1 MFFWAKYGTETTFTF
16 PILKRAV
23 IDLAATADWTPATG
37 DTKVSKDGGNVANTT
52 NNPAAVGGTGSVL
65 WTLTL
70 TATELQAA
78 VVDVQIVDSAT
89 KTIEDQVIK
98 IFTYGNASAKIVPD
112 LSDIVRM
119 GLTALPNAAAEASG
133 GLYTRGSGAGQIN
146 QAANGQIDS
155 NVVKVAG
162 TAQTGRDLGASVLIS
177 SGTGT
182 GQLDVTSGV
191 IKANLVQILATAV
204 TETVGGYLAAGFKKL
219 FDVAAPVFTTASV
232 NQTGDSYAKVDTE
245 IAAIK
250 AKTDLIPASPAQ
262 EGTLSTIGGKVDSA
276 LADTNMLQ
284 VDWVNGGR
292 LDLLIDGIKAKTDLI
307 PASPA
312 AVGSKMDI
320 VDAPSATGKAA
331 LANAAADQVWDE
343 VASGHVASGST
354 GALLALVHSI
364 LGGKQQI
371 IGNQLVC
378 YAADNATEVARFNL
392 FDAAGD
398 PTMVSVYLRTR
409 A

>member
-65 WTLTL
+65 WKLTL

-155 NVVKVAG
+155 NAVKVAG

-191 IKANLVQILATAV
+191 IKANLVQILGTIL
-204 TETVGGYLAAGFKKL
+204 TETAGYLAAGFKK
-219 FDVAAPVFTTASV
+219 FFNVATPVFTMESV
-232 NQTGDSYAKVDTE
+232 NQSANNDTK
-245 IAAIK
+245 I
-250 AKTDLIPASPAQ
+250 TSLQGS
-262 EGTLSTIGGKVDSA
+262 LSTVDGKVDDI
-276 LADTNMLQ
+276 LADTGELQ
-284 VDWVNGGR
+284 TDFVNGGR
-292 LDLLIDGIKAKTDLI
+292 LDLLVDGIKAKTDLI

-320 VDAPSATGKAA
+320 VDAPSSAGKTA

-343 VASGHVASGST
+343 VASGHVAAGST
-354 GALLALVHSI
+354 GALIGLVHSI

-371 IGNQLVC
+371 VGNQLIC
-378 YAADNATEVARFNL
+378 YAADNTTEVARFNL

-409 A
+409 V

>member
-1 MFFWAKYGTETTFTF
+1 MFLLAKYGVQTSFRF
-16 PILKRAV
+16 AV
-23 IDLAATADWTPATG
+23 IKSGSSNLAASGDWTPATG
-37 DTKVSKDGGNVANTT
+37 DTKISKDGGNFANTS
-52 NNPAAVGGTGSVL
+52 NNPSAVGGTGSVG

-70 TATELQAA
+70 TATELKAA
-78 VVDVQIVDSAT
+78 EVNVQIVDSAT
-89 KTIEDQVIK
+89 KAIEDQYLVIY
-98 IFTYGNASAKIVPD
+98 TYGNASAKIVPD

-204 TETVGGYLAAGFKKL
+204 TETVGGYLAASFKKL

-262 EGTLSTIGGKVDSA
+262 EGTLNTVHGKVDSI
-276 LADTNMLQ
+276 LADTNELQ
-284 VDWVNGGR
+284 TDLVNGGR
-292 LDLLIDGIKAKTDLI
+292 LDLLVDGIKAKTDLI

-320 VDAPSATGKAA
+320 VDAPSSAGKTA
-331 LANAAADQVWDE
+331 LANAAADKVWDE
-343 VASGHVASGST
+343 VASDHVAAGSA
-354 GALLALVHSI
+354 GALLGLVHSI
-364 LGGKQQI
+364 LGGKQEVV
-371 IGNQLVC
+371 GNQLVC

-392 FDAAGD
+392 FDSDGN
-398 PTMVSVYLRTR
+398 PTMVAVYLRTR
-409 A
+409 V

>member
-1 MFFWAKYGTETTFTF
+1 MFLLAKYGTQTTFRF
-16 PILKRAV
+16 PVVKRGV
-23 IDLAATADWTPATG
+23 VDLAASGDWTPATG
-37 DTKVSKDGGNVANTT
+37 DTKISKDGGNFANTS
-52 NNPAAVGGTGSVL
+52 NNPSAVGGTGSVG

-78 VVDVQIVDSAT
+78 EVNVQIVDSAT
-89 KTIEDQVIK
+89 KAIEDQYLVIY
-98 IFTYGNASAKIVPD
+98 TYGNASAKILPD
-112 LSDIVRM
+112 L
-119 GLTALPNAAAEASG
+119 
-133 GLYTRGSGAGQIN
+133 GS
-146 QAANGQIDS
+146 
-155 NVVKVAG
+155 
-162 TAQTGRDLGASVLIS
+162 SVLN
-177 SGTGT
+177 
-182 GQLDVTSGV
+182 
-191 IKANLVQILATAV
+191 ANVVQILGTAI
-204 TETVGGYLAAGFKKL
+204 TETVEGYIAAGFKKL
-219 FDVAAPVFTTASV
+219 FDVATPVLTAASV

-262 EGTLSTIGGKVDSA
+262 EGTLSTIEGKVDSV

-320 VDAPSATGKAA
+320 VDAPSSAGKTA

-343 VASGHVASGST
+343 VASGHVASGSA
-354 GALLALVHSI
+354 GALLGLVHSI

-392 FDAAGD
+392 FDSDGD
-398 PTMVSVYLRTR
+398 PTMVAVYLRTR
-409 A
+409 V

>member
-1 MFFWAKYGTETTFTF
+1 MFFLAKYGVQTSFRF
-16 PILKRAV
+16 AV
-23 IDLAATADWTPATG
+23 IKSSSSDLAATGDWTPATG
-37 DTKVSKDGGNVANTT
+37 DTKISKDGGNVANTS
-52 NNPAAVGGTGSVL
+52 NNPSAVGGTGSVL
-65 WTLTL
+65 WSITL
-70 TATELQAA
+70 TAAELQAA
-78 VVDVQIVDSAT
+78 EVVIQIVDSAT
-89 KTIEDQVIK
+89 KAIEDQTLVIY
-98 IFTYGNASAKIVPD
+98 TYGHASAKIQAD
-112 LSDIVRM
+112 LSDSVWL
-119 GLTALPNAAAEASG
+119 GLTG
-133 GLYTRGSGAGQIN
+133 GST
-146 QAANGQIDS
+146 
-155 NVVKVAG
+155 
-162 TAQTGRDLGASVLIS
+162 
-177 SGTGT
+177 
-182 GQLDVTSGV
+182 
-191 IKANLVQILATAV
+191 
-204 TETVGGYLAAGFKKL
+204 
-219 FDVAAPVFTTASV
+219 
-232 NQTGDSYAKVDTE
+232 
-245 IAAIK
+245 IK

-262 EGTLSTIGGKVDSA
+262 EGTLSTIEGKVDSV

-284 VDWVNGGR
+284 VDWVNSGR

-371 IGNQLVC
+371 VGNQLVC
-378 YAADNATEVARFNL
+378 YAADNLTEVARFNL

-409 A
+409 V

>member
-1 MFFWAKYGTETTFTF
+1 MFLLAKYGVQTSFRF
-16 PILKRAV
+16 AVVKRFAV
-23 IDLAATADWTPATG
+23 DLAASGDWSPATG
-37 DTKVSKDGGNVANTT
+37 DTKISKDGGNVANTS
-52 NNPAAVGGTGSVL
+52 NNPSAVGGTGSVL
-65 WTLTL
+65 WSITL
-70 TATELQAA
+70 TAAELQAA
-78 VVDVQIVDSAT
+78 EVVIQIVDSAT
-89 KTIEDQVIK
+89 KTIEDQTLVIY
-98 IFTYGNASAKIVPD
+98 TYGHASAKIQAD
-112 LSDIVRM
+112 LSDSVWL
-119 GLTALPNAAAEASG
+119 GLTG
-133 GLYTRGSGAGQIN
+133 GST
-146 QAANGQIDS
+146 
-155 NVVKVAG
+155 
-162 TAQTGRDLGASVLIS
+162 
-177 SGTGT
+177 
-182 GQLDVTSGV
+182 
-191 IKANLVQILATAV
+191 
-204 TETVGGYLAAGFKKL
+204 
-219 FDVAAPVFTTASV
+219 
-232 NQTGDSYAKVDTE
+232 
-245 IAAIK
+245 IK
-250 AKTDLIPASPAQ
+250 AKTDLIPASPAR
-262 EGTLSTIGGKVDSA
+262 EGTLSTIEGKVDSV

-284 VDWVNGGR
+284 VDWVNSGR

-398 PTMVSVYLRTR
+398 PTMVAVYLRTR
-409 A
+409 V

>member
-65 WTLTL
+65 WKLTL

-191 IKANLVQILATAV
+191 IKANLVQILGTIL
-204 TETVGGYLAAGFKKL
+204 TETAGYLAAGFKK
-219 FDVAAPVFTTASV
+219 FFNVATPVFTMESV
-232 NQTGDSYAKVDTE
+232 NQSANNDTK
-245 IAAIK
+245 I
-250 AKTDLIPASPAQ
+250 TSLQGS
-262 EGTLSTIGGKVDSA
+262 LSTVDGKVDEI
-276 LADTNMLQ
+276 LADTGELQ
-284 VDWVNGGR
+284 TDFVNGGR
-292 LDLLIDGIKAKTDLI
+292 LDLLVDGIKAKTDLI

-343 VASGHVASGST
+343 VASGHVAPGST
-354 GALLALVHSI
+354 GALLALVNSI

-371 IGNQLVC
+371 VGNQLIC
-378 YAADNATEVARFNL
+378 YAADNTTEVARFNL

-409 A
+409 V

>member
-1 MFFWAKYGTETTFTF
+1 MFFLAKYGVQTSFRF
-16 PILKRAV
+16 AV
-23 IDLAATADWTPATG
+23 IKSSSSDLAATGDWTPATG
-37 DTKVSKDGGNVANTT
+37 DTKISKDGGNVANTS
-52 NNPAAVGGTGSVL
+52 NNPSAVGGTGSVL
-65 WTLTL
+65 WSITL
-70 TATELQAA
+70 TAAELQAA
-78 VVDVQIVDSAT
+78 EVVIQIVDSAT
-89 KTIEDQVIK
+89 KTIEDQTLVIY
-98 IFTYGNASAKIVPD
+98 TYGHASAKIQAD
-112 LSDIVRM
+112 LSDSVWL
-119 GLTALPNAAAEASG
+119 GLTG
-133 GLYTRGSGAGQIN
+133 GST
-146 QAANGQIDS
+146 
-155 NVVKVAG
+155 
-162 TAQTGRDLGASVLIS
+162 
-177 SGTGT
+177 
-182 GQLDVTSGV
+182 
-191 IKANLVQILATAV
+191 
-204 TETVGGYLAAGFKKL
+204 
-219 FDVAAPVFTTASV
+219 
-232 NQTGDSYAKVDTE
+232 
-245 IAAIK
+245 IK

-262 EGTLSTIGGKVDSA
+262 EGTLSTIEGKVDSV

-284 VDWVNGGR
+284 VDWVNSGR

-371 IGNQLVC
+371 VGNQLVC

-392 FDAAGD
+392 FDSDGD
-398 PTMVSVYLRTR
+398 PTMVAVYLRTR

>member
-1 MFFWAKYGTETTFTF
+1 MFLLAKYGVQTSFRF
-16 PILKRAV
+16 AV
-23 IDLAATADWTPATG
+23 IKSASSDLAASGDWTPATG
-37 DTKVSKDGGNVANTT
+37 DTKISKDGGNVANTS
-52 NNPAAVGGTGSVL
+52 NNPSAVGGTGSVL
-65 WTLTL
+65 WSITL
-70 TATELQAA
+70 TAAELQAGE
-78 VVDVQIVDSAT
+78 VVIQIVDSAT
-89 KTIEDQVIK
+89 KAIEDQTLVIY
-98 IFTYGNASAKIVPD
+98 TYGHASAKIQAD
-112 LSDIVRM
+112 LSDSVWL
-119 GLTALPNAAAEASG
+119 GLTG
-133 GLYTRGSGAGQIN
+133 GST
-146 QAANGQIDS
+146 
-155 NVVKVAG
+155 
-162 TAQTGRDLGASVLIS
+162 
-177 SGTGT
+177 
-182 GQLDVTSGV
+182 
-191 IKANLVQILATAV
+191 
-204 TETVGGYLAAGFKKL
+204 
-219 FDVAAPVFTTASV
+219 
-232 NQTGDSYAKVDTE
+232 
-245 IAAIK
+245 IK

-262 EGTLSTIGGKVDSA
+262 EGTLSTIDGKVDSV

-284 VDWVNGGR
+284 VDWVNSGR

-320 VDAPSATGKAA
+320 VDAPSSAGKTA

-371 IGNQLVC
+371 VGNQLVC

>member
-1 MFFWAKYGTETTFTF
+1 MFFLAKYGVQTSFRF
-16 PILKRAV
+16 AV
-23 IDLAATADWTPATG
+23 IKSSSSDLAATGDWTPATG
-37 DTKVSKDGGNVANTT
+37 DTKISKDGGNVANTS
-52 NNPAAVGGTGSVL
+52 NNPSAVGGTGSVL
-65 WTLTL
+65 WSITL
-70 TATELQAA
+70 TAAELQAA
-78 VVDVQIVDSAT
+78 EVVIQIVDSAT
-89 KTIEDQVIK
+89 KTIEDQTLVIY
-98 IFTYGNASAKIVPD
+98 TYGHASAKIQAD
-112 LSDIVRM
+112 LSDSVWL
-119 GLTALPNAAAEASG
+119 GLTG
-133 GLYTRGSGAGQIN
+133 GST
-146 QAANGQIDS
+146 
-155 NVVKVAG
+155 
-162 TAQTGRDLGASVLIS
+162 
-177 SGTGT
+177 
-182 GQLDVTSGV
+182 
-191 IKANLVQILATAV
+191 
-204 TETVGGYLAAGFKKL
+204 
-219 FDVAAPVFTTASV
+219 
-232 NQTGDSYAKVDTE
+232 
-245 IAAIK
+245 IK

-262 EGTLSTIGGKVDSA
+262 EGTLSTIEGKVDSV

-284 VDWVNGGR
+284 VDWVNSGR

-371 IGNQLVC
+371 VGNQLVC
-378 YAADNATEVARFNL
+378 YAADNLTEVARFNL

-409 A
+409 V

>member
-155 NVVKVAG
+155 NAVKVAG

-191 IKANLVQILATAV
+191 IKANLVQILGTIL
-204 TETVGGYLAAGFKKL
+204 TETAGYLAAGFKK
-219 FDVAAPVFTTASV
+219 FFNVATPVFTMESV
-232 NQTGDSYAKVDTE
+232 NQSANNDTK
-245 IAAIK
+245 I
-250 AKTDLIPASPAQ
+250 TSLQGS
-262 EGTLSTIGGKVDSA
+262 LSTVDGKVDDI
-276 LADTNMLQ
+276 LADTGELQ
-284 VDWVNGGR
+284 TDFVNGGR
-292 LDLLIDGIKAKTDLI
+292 LDLLVDGIKAKTDLI

-331 LANAAADQVWDE
+331 LANATADQVWDE
-343 VASGHVASGST
+343 AASGHVAAGST
-354 GALLALVHSI
+354 GALVGLVHSI

-371 IGNQLVC
+371 VGNQLIC
-378 YAADNATEVARFNL
+378 YAADNTTEVARFNL

-409 A
+409 V

>member
-65 WTLTL
+65 WKLTL

-146 QAANGQIDS
+146 QAADGQIDS
-155 NVVKVAG
+155 NAVKVAG

-191 IKANLVQILATAV
+191 IKANLVQILGTIL
-204 TETVGGYLAAGFKKL
+204 TETAGYLAAGFKK
-219 FDVAAPVFTTASV
+219 FFNVATPVFTMESV
-232 NQTGDSYAKVDTE
+232 NQSANNDTK
-245 IAAIK
+245 I
-250 AKTDLIPASPAQ
+250 TSLQGS
-262 EGTLSTIGGKVDSA
+262 LSTVDGKVDDI
-276 LADTNMLQ
+276 LADTGELQ
-284 VDWVNGGR
+284 TDFVNGGR
-292 LDLLIDGIKAKTDLI
+292 LDLLVDGIKAKTDLI

-343 VASGHVASGST
+343 VASGHVAAGST
-354 GALLALVHSI
+354 GALVGLVHSI

-371 IGNQLVC
+371 VGNQLIC
-378 YAADNATEVARFNL
+378 YAADNTTEVARFNL

>member
-78 VVDVQIVDSAT
+78 VVDVQIVDSAA

-155 NVVKVAG
+155 NAVKVAG

-191 IKANLVQILATAV
+191 IKANLVQILGTIL
-204 TETVGGYLAAGFKKL
+204 TETAGYLAAGFKK
-219 FDVAAPVFTTASV
+219 FFNVATPVFTMESV
-232 NQTGDSYAKVDTE
+232 NQSANNDTK
-245 IAAIK
+245 I
-250 AKTDLIPASPAQ
+250 TSLQGS
-262 EGTLSTIGGKVDSA
+262 LSTVDGKVDDI
-276 LADTNMLQ
+276 LADTGELQ
-284 VDWVNGGR
+284 TDFVNGGR
-292 LDLLIDGIKAKTDLI
+292 LDLLVDGIKAKTDLI

-343 VASGHVASGST
+343 VASGHVAFGSA
-354 GALLALVHSI
+354 GALLGLVHSI

-371 IGNQLVC
+371 VGNQLVC
-378 YAADNATEVARFNL
+378 YAADNLTEVARFNL
-392 FDAAGD
+392 FDATGD

-409 A
+409 V

>member
-146 QAANGQIDS
+146 QAADGQIDS
-155 NVVKVAG
+155 NAVKVAG

-191 IKANLVQILATAV
+191 IKANLVQILGTIL
-204 TETVGGYLAAGFKKL
+204 TETAGYLAAGFKK
-219 FDVAAPVFTTASV
+219 FFNVATPVFTMESV
-232 NQTGDSYAKVDTE
+232 NQSANNDTK
-245 IAAIK
+245 I
-250 AKTDLIPASPAQ
+250 TSLQGS
-262 EGTLSTIGGKVDSA
+262 LSTVDGKVDDI
-276 LADTNMLQ
+276 LADTGELQ
-284 VDWVNGGR
+284 TDFVNGGR
-292 LDLLIDGIKAKTDLI
+292 LDLLVDGIKAKTDLI

-343 VASGHVASGST
+343 VASGHVAAGST
-354 GALLALVHSI
+354 GALVGLVHSI

-371 IGNQLVC
+371 VGNQLIC
-378 YAADNATEVARFNL
+378 YAADNTTEVARFNL

-398 PTMVSVYLRTR
+398 PTMVSVYLRAR
-409 A
+409 V

>member
-78 VVDVQIVDSAT
+78 VVDVQIVDSDT

-155 NVVKVAG
+155 NAVKVAG

-191 IKANLVQILATAV
+191 IKANLVQILGTIL
-204 TETVGGYLAAGFKKL
+204 TETAGYLAAGFKK
-219 FDVAAPVFTTASV
+219 FFNVATPVFTMESV
-232 NQTGDSYAKVDTE
+232 NQSANNDTK
-245 IAAIK
+245 I
-250 AKTDLIPASPAQ
+250 TSLQGS
-262 EGTLSTIGGKVDSA
+262 LSTVDGKVDDI
-276 LADTNMLQ
+276 LADTGELQ
-284 VDWVNGGR
+284 TDFVNGGR
-292 LDLLIDGIKAKTDLI
+292 LDLLVDGIKAKTDLI

-343 VASGHVASGST
+343 VASGHVAAGST
-354 GALLALVHSI
+354 GALIGLVHSI

-371 IGNQLVC
+371 VGNQLIC
-378 YAADNATEVARFNL
+378 YAADNTTEVARFNL

-398 PTMVSVYLRTR
+398 PAMVSVYLRTR
-409 A
+409 V

>member
-1 MFFWAKYGTETTFTF
+1 MFLLAKYGVQTSFRF
-16 PILKRAV
+16 AV
-23 IDLAATADWTPATG
+23 IKSASPDLAASGDWTPATG
-37 DTKVSKDGGNVANTT
+37 DTKISKDGGNVANTS
-52 NNPAAVGGTGSVL
+52 NNPSAVGGTGSVL
-65 WTLTL
+65 WSITL
-70 TATELQAA
+70 TAAELQAA
-78 VVDVQIVDSAT
+78 EIVIQIVDSAT
-89 KTIEDQVIK
+89 KAIEDQTLVIY
-98 IFTYGNASAKIVPD
+98 TYGNASAKILPD
-112 LSDIVRM
+112 I
-119 GLTALPNAAAEASG
+119 
-133 GLYTRGSGAGQIN
+133 GS
-146 QAANGQIDS
+146 
-155 NVVKVAG
+155 
-162 TAQTGRDLGASVLIS
+162 SVLN
-177 SGTGT
+177 
-182 GQLDVTSGV
+182 
-191 IKANLVQILATAV
+191 ANVVQILGTTV
-204 TETVGGYLAAGFKKL
+204 TETVAGYLAAGFKKL
-219 FDVAAPVFTTASV
+219 FDVATPVLTAASV

-262 EGTLSTIGGKVDSA
+262 EGTLSTIHGKVDSV

-284 VDWVNGGR
+284 TDLVNGGR
-292 LDLLIDGIKAKTDLI
+292 LDLLVDGIKAKTDLI

-343 VASGHVASGST
+343 VASGHVVPGST

-364 LGGKQQI
+364 QGGKQQI
-371 IGNQLVC
+371 VGNQLIC
-378 YAADNATEVARFNL
+378 YAADNTTEVARFNL

>member
-23 IDLAATADWTPATG
+23 IDLAATEDWTPATG

-65 WTLTL
+65 WKLTL

-191 IKANLVQILATAV
+191 IKANLVQILGTIL
-204 TETVGGYLAAGFKKL
+204 TETAGYLAAGFKK
-219 FDVAAPVFTTASV
+219 FFNVATPVFTMESV
-232 NQTGDSYAKVDTE
+232 NQSANNDTK
-245 IAAIK
+245 I
-250 AKTDLIPASPAQ
+250 TSLQGS
-262 EGTLSTIGGKVDSA
+262 LSTVDGKVDEI
-276 LADTNMLQ
+276 LADTGELQ
-284 VDWVNGGR
+284 TDFVNGGR
-292 LDLLIDGIKAKTDLI
+292 LDLLVDGIKAKTDLI

-343 VASGHVASGST
+343 VASDHVAAGST
-354 GALLALVHSI
+354 GALIGLVHSI

-371 IGNQLVC
+371 VGNQLVC
-378 YAADNATEVARFNL
+378 YAADNTTEVARFNL

-409 A
+409 V

>member
-1 MFFWAKYGTETTFTF
+1 
-16 PILKRAV
+16 V
-23 IDLAATADWTPATG
+23 ATP
-37 DTKVSKDGGNVANTT
+37 V
-52 NNPAAVGGTGSVL
+52 
-65 WTLTL
+65 L
-70 TATELQAA
+70 TA
-78 VVDVQIVDSAT
+78 
-89 KTIEDQVIK
+89 
-98 IFTYGNASAKIVPD
+98 
-112 LSDIVRM
+112 
-119 GLTALPNAAAEASG
+119 
-133 GLYTRGSGAGQIN
+133 
-146 QAANGQIDS
+146 
-155 NVVKVAG
+155 
-162 TAQTGRDLGASVLIS
+162 
-177 SGTGT
+177 
-182 GQLDVTSGV
+182 
-191 IKANLVQILATAV
+191 
-204 TETVGGYLAAGFKKL
+204 
-219 FDVAAPVFTTASV
+219 ASV

-262 EGTLSTIGGKVDSA
+262 EGTLSTIEGKVDGIKAKTDLIPASPAQEGTLSTIEGKVDSV

-320 VDAPSATGKAA
+320 VDAPSSAGKTA

-343 VASGHVASGST
+343 VASGHVASGSA
-354 GALLALVHSI
+354 GALLGLVHSI

-392 FDAAGD
+392 FDSDGD
-398 PTMVSVYLRTR
+398 PTMVAVYLRTR
-409 A
+409 V

>member
-78 VVDVQIVDSAT
+78 VVDVQIVDSAA

-155 NVVKVAG
+155 NAVKVAG

-191 IKANLVQILATAV
+191 IKANLVQILGTIL
-204 TETVGGYLAAGFKKL
+204 TETAGYLAAGFKK
-219 FDVAAPVFTTASV
+219 FFNVATPVFTMESV
-232 NQTGDSYAKVDTE
+232 NQSANNDTK
-245 IAAIK
+245 I
-250 AKTDLIPASPAQ
+250 TSLQGS
-262 EGTLSTIGGKVDSA
+262 LSTVDGKVDDI
-276 LADTNMLQ
+276 LADTGELQ
-284 VDWVNGGR
+284 TDFVNGGR
-292 LDLLIDGIKAKTDLI
+292 LDLLVDGIKAKTDLI

-320 VDAPSATGKAA
+320 VDAPSSAGKTA

-343 VASGHVASGST
+343 VASGHVAAGST
-354 GALLALVHSI
+354 GALVGLVNSI
-364 LGGKQQI
+364 LGGKQEI
-371 IGNQLVC
+371 VGNQLIC
-378 YAADNATEVARFNL
+378 YAADNTTEVARFNL

-409 A
+409 V